1 MKKAYNSMSLQ
12 FHPDK
17 NIHDD
22 ASKVMSMINESKEG
36 LEDTLLNNDVIRE

>member
-1 MKKAYNSMSLQ
+1 MSLR

-22 ASKVMSMINESKEG
+22 ASKLMSMINEPKEV
-36 LEDTLLNNDVIRE
+36 LEDTLRNNDVIR